1 MLFSRKPK
9 DAVDKLKADHDAVEE
24 LVDRIGKAPPAEAR
38 KLGIR
43 MCNMLKIHMILEEE
57 LFYPALR
64 QAGGKKDKLD
74 EGLVEHDTAK
84 ILVNDIL
91 DARNTKDSLDAKLQV
106 LGEQMVHHQD
116 EEEERGGIFDQA
128 RKSDLDLVAML
139 ERMLARE
146 AELRSELKEDD
157 ALPVAEPSK
166 VQIAASE

>member
-1 MLFSRKPK
+1 MLFSSKPE

-24 LVDRIGKAPPAEAR
+24 LVDRIGKAAPAEAR
-38 KLGIR
+38 RLGIR
-43 MCNMLKIHMILEEE
+43 MCNMLKIHMTLEEE

-74 EGLVEHDTAK
+74 EGIVEHDTAK

-91 DARNTKDSLDAKLQV
+91 DAGNTKDAIVAKLQV

-128 RKSDLDLVAML
+128 RESELDLEAML

-146 AELRSELKEDD
+146 AELRAELKEDD

-166 VQIAASE
+166 IDLSASE